1 MCILINDY
9 HSVSKIKAKKHAPE
23 VSRLLM
29 VLVAGVAALGI
40 GAAEPSQA
48 RLLLTVMV
56 DGLDT
61 EYLDM
66 LGERLGDGGFR
77 RLQRDGVLIA
87 NADYGPGLD
96 ATAATAT
103 LVSGASPSLSGI
115 GAAQRYDLTAM
126 RPVSTFSDK
135 NVLGNFTDTGY
146 SPAALRVSTIADEA
160 RIAAGGT
167 NVAYAVAP
175 SPSQA
180 IALAGHA
187 ANAALWLDHRTGNW
201 ASSTYYKEM
210 PVAVATRNRTTPLS
224 MRLDTMSWTPSL
236 APELYPDALPDHL
249 RRYPFRYVFPA
260 SNSQRLDIFTA
271 SPLVNRE
278 VTNVAADLLSTLR
291 VGQHEGV
298 TDVLSLA
305 YTLRPFTYGKNPDN
319 RPELLDAYV
328 KLDRNLEQ
336 LFSDIDRRVGL
347 DHTVVLL
354 AATPPR
360 RQSRRDDEQWGIPF
374 GEFST
379 RKAISLLNIYLMAVY
394 GNGDYVSAY
403 HNGQFYLNRKLIKER
418 SLDERKLRAEAATF
432 LARMTGVDRVHTI
445 DDIIEG
451 RAGEQPE
458 ALRRNISSAT
468 AGDLLVTVA
477 PGFEIVDDFNTV
489 PRADRIPM
497 VERVATSAAPV
508 FIMAPGVAARTIGET
523 VDARAIAPTVCRIL
537 RIRSPNGAS
546 APALPLS
553 AKK

>member
-9 HSVSKIKAKKHAPE
+9 HSVSKIRNKKHTPE
-23 VSRLLM
+23 VTRLLM
-29 VLVAGVAALGI
+29 ALVTGVAALGL
-40 GAAEPSQA
+40 GAAEPEQA

-61 EYLDM
+61 DCLD
-66 LGERLGDGGFR
+66 LLDERLCDGGFR
-77 RLQRDGVLIA
+77 RLRRDGVLVA

-103 LVSGASPSLSGI
+103 LMSGAAPSLSGV
-115 GAAQRYDLTAM
+115 GAAERYDLEAM

-135 NVLGNFTDTGY
+135 AILGNFTNTGF

-167 NVAYAVAP
+167 NVVYAVAP
-175 SPSQA
+175 SATQA

-187 ANAALWLDHRTGNW
+187 ANAALWLDHRSGNW

-210 PVAVATRNRTTPLS
+210 PVAVATRNRTNPLV

-236 APELYPDALPDHL
+236 APSLYPGLPDHL

-260 SNSQRLDIFTA
+260 SNPRRLDLFTA

-278 VTNVAADLLSTLR
+278 VSTVAADLLSTLR

-298 TDVLSLA
+298 TDVLSIA
-305 YTLRPFTYGKNPDN
+305 YSLQPFPYGKNPDN
-319 RPELLDAYV
+319 RPELLDAYI

-347 DHTVVLL
+347 DKTVVLL

-379 RKAISLLNIYLMAVY
+379 RKAISLLNMYLMAVY

-403 HNGQFYLNRKLIKER
+403 HNGQFYLNRKLIKDR
-418 SLDERKLRAEAATF
+418 SLDERKLRADAAAF

-445 DDIIEG
+445 DEVVEG

-458 ALRRNISSAT
+458 ALRRNTCGTT

-477 PGFEIVDDFNTV
+477 PGFEIVDDFNGI
-489 PRADRIPM
+489 PAADRTPM
-497 VERVATSAAPV
+497 VERVASSTAPV
-508 FIMAPGVAARTIGET
+508 FIMAPGIAAQTIGQP

-546 APALPLS
+546 LPAIPLS
-553 AKK
+553 RK

>member
-1 MCILINDY
+1 M
-9 HSVSKIKAKKHAPE
+9 A
-23 VSRLLM
+23 
-29 VLVAGVAALGI
+29 LVTGVAALSL
-40 GAAEPSQA
+40 GAAEPAQA

-61 EYLDM
+61 DCLDL
-66 LGERLGDGGFR
+66 LGERFGEGGFN
-77 RLQRDGVLIA
+77 RLRRDGVLIA
-87 NADYGPGLD
+87 NADYGLGLD

-103 LVSGASPSLSGI
+103 LMSGAAPSLSGV
-115 GAAQRYDLTAM
+115 AAERRYDLTAM

-135 NVLGNFTDTGY
+135 DILGNFTNSGF
-146 SPAALRVSTIADEA
+146 SPSALRVSTLADEA

-167 NVAYAVAP
+167 NVVYAVAP
-175 SPSQA
+175 SASQA

-210 PVAVATRNRTTPLS
+210 PVAVATRNRTAPLS

-236 APELYPDALPDHL
+236 APELYPALPDHL

-260 SNSQRLDIFTA
+260 SNPLRLDIFTA

-278 VTNVAADLLSTLR
+278 VSTVAADLLSTLR

-305 YTLRPFTYGKNPDN
+305 YTLRPFPYGKNPDN

-347 DHTVVLL
+347 DNTVVLL

-403 HNGQFYLNRKLIKER
+403 HNGQFFLNRKLIKER
-418 SLDERKLRAEAATF
+418 SLDERKMRSEAAAF
-432 LARMTGVDRVHTI
+432 LAKMTGVDRVYTI
-445 DDIIEG
+445 DEIIEG
-451 RAGEQPE
+451 HAGEQPE
-458 ALRRNISSAT
+458 ALRRNT
-468 AGDLLVTVA
+468 YGPHAGDLVVTVA
-477 PGFEIVDDFNTV
+477 PGFELVDDFNSV

-497 VERVATSAAPV
+497 VKRVAASAAPV
-508 FIMAPGVAARTIGET
+508 FIMAPGVPAQTIGET

-546 APALPLS
+546 LPALPLS
-553 AKK
+553 SKK